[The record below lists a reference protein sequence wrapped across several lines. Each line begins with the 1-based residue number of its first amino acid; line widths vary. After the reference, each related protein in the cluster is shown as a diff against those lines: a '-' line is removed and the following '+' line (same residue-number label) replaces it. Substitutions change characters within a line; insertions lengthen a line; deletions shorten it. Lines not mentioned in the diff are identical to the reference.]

1 MQINGKCKI
10 ANKWINNEIDKN
22 QFDFEN
28 KGMMAI
34 GTLQW
39 SDVKKGKNGAKDEF
53 TTTTKRFI
61 TFDSGTIDLIQS
73 SLGQNIMIEGKL
85 QGSSYTDKEGKKKKN
100 EQVIIDKVS
109 LAEGSIS
116 KHSADKGNDFVAESN
131 HVEEELDDSTIPF

>member
-1 MQINGKCKI
+1 MQIYGKCKI
-10 ANKWINNEIDKN
+10 ANKWVNNEIDKN

-61 TFDSGTIDLIQS
+61 TFDSGNIDLIQS

-116 KHSADKGNDFVAESN
+116 KHSVDKGNGYVAESN
-131 HVEEELDDSTIPF
+131 QDEEGDDSEIPF

>member
-131 HVEEELDDSTIPF
+131 HVEEELDDSIPF

>member
-73 SLGQNIMIEGKL
+73 SLGQNIMIEE
-85 QGSSYTDKEGKKKKN
+85 GSDEDDAEDAKEGKKKKN

-131 HVEEELDDSTIPF
+131 HVEEEFDDSIPF

>member
-10 ANKWINNEIDKN
+10 ANKWVNNEIDKN

-116 KHSADKGNDFVAESN
+116 KHSADKGNGFVTESN
-131 HVEEELDDSTIPF
+131 YVEEELDDSIPF